1 VYVCG
6 RVLSGRVLTEPS
18 RRDYMANIDLGG
30 ARKDLVSDYPGPRWA
45 QVTVFAFITSPQL

>member
-6 RVLSGRVLTEPS
+6 RVLSGRVLTESS

-30 ARKDLVSDYPGPRWA
+30 ARKDLVSDYSGPRWA